1 MFKELKWMFT
11 MQPVLVVPDLN
22 KKMRIEVDMSE
33 YTIEGILSMKCKND
47 K

>member
-1 MFKELKWMFT
+1 MFT

-33 YTIEGILSMKCKND
+33 YTIEGILSMKCKNN